1 MNHVTSSKSMIQFNS
16 KIFPQTKGSYIIG
29 GSIRD
34 LLLDRI
40 PTDYDIA
47 VTENPE
53 KYAKKIAANTTG
65 HIVEM
70 GKPGQTIIRVVSGDN
85 IFDIASLNGK
95 SIEDDLKKRDF
106 TINAM
111 AYALSSGEIID
122 CLGGLRDL
130 ADKKIR
136 MVSKNVFRKDPI
148 RLIRAYRIGACL
160 DFEIESQTVSLIR
173 ENADLIQNSAGE
185 RIRVEL
191 FKMLGTSKSYY
202 YLSQMADAGLLMAL
216 FPDLG
221 RLIGCL
227 QNRHHHYDVF
237 EHTMKAYY
245 HLETILNDP
254 DKLLP
259 DTSSQIRQC
268 IDQDRTALLKCAILL
283 HDIGKPL
290 VKTLNKRG
298 ESHFFGHAQKSADM
312 AQKISQSLKFAN
324 REKRFI
330 DFIIRNHIKP
340 LFLFAAH
347 EKNKLAWK
355 GLTRFFIKCG
365 NNTPHLLLHSLA
377 DIKAKQKQL
386 NQRNKTFISFVK
398 ELINDFFYSYKP
410 RSKKPPLITGYD
422 LIHTFGLTPSP
433 EFKTILNLVE
443 EAKLTNK
450 VNSRSEAL
458 ALVEG
463 FISSKL

>member
-1 MNHVTSSKSMIQFNS
+1 
-16 KIFPQTKGSYIIG
+16 
-29 GSIRD
+29 
-34 LLLDRI
+34 
-40 PTDYDIA
+40 
-47 VTENPE
+47 
-53 KYAKKIAANTTG
+53 
-65 HIVEM
+65 
-70 GKPGQTIIRVVSGDN
+70 
-85 IFDIASLNGK
+85 
-95 SIEDDLKKRDF
+95 
-106 TINAM
+106 
-111 AYALSSGEIID
+111 
-122 CLGGLRDL
+122 
-130 ADKKIR
+130 
-136 MVSKNVFRKDPI
+136 
-148 RLIRAYRIGACL
+148 
-160 DFEIESQTVSLIR
+160 
-173 ENADLIQNSAGE
+173 
-185 RIRVEL
+185 
-191 FKMLGTSKSYY
+191 
-202 YLSQMADAGLLMAL
+202 MADAGLLMAL

-254 DKLLP
+254 GKLLP

-268 IDQDRTALLKCAILL
+268 IDEDRTALLKCAILL

-290 VKTLNKRG
+290 VKTLDKRG
-298 ESHFFGHAQKSADM
+298 EIHFYGHAQKSADM

-324 REKRFI
+324 REKRLI
-330 DFIIRNHIKP
+330 DFIIRNHTKP

-365 NNTPHLLLHSLA
+365 DNTPHILLHTLA
-377 DIKAKQKQL
+377 DIKAKQKQI

-398 ELINDFFYSYKP
+398 ELLYDFFYSYKP

-450 VNSRSEAL
+450 VNNRSEAL
-458 ALVEG
+458 ALVKG
-463 FISSKL
+463 FIGCNI